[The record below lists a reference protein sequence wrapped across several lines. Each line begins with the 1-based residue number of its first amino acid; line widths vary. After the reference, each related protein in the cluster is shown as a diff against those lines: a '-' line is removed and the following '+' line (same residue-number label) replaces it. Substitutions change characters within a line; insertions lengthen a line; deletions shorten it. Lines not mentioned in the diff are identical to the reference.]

1 MTPSPTRPRRFAA
14 ALLLVAV
21 AATGCSYTTRDALP
35 PTPISAE
42 SSTLFA
48 ADGTRL
54 HTFHAEENR
63 SVVALDE
70 MPTHL
75 RNAVVA
81 IEDERFYRHN
91 GIDVRAVARAVRAN
105 TEAGEV
111 AEGGS
116 TITQQYVKKVLLQDD
131 SQTVERKLRE
141 AALALQLER
150 HYSKDRILE
159 LYLNAVYFGNGA
171 YGVEAAAN
179 QYFGKSV
186 RDITLAEAAMLAG
199 QVQRPT
205 ATDPYDRPDAAV
217 TRRDVV
223 LERMRELRYAPDE
236 EIDAALQEPLTLGDP
251 TTPAAER
258 YEAAYFV
265 EEVKQ
270 WILDDP
276 RFGSTPQQRRD
287 LLFGGGLR
295 IQTTVDLAAQRAA
308 EAAATEVLPD
318 PAEDP
323 DVGLVAVEPD
333 TGFVRAMVGG
343 RDFFGPGAAAKLN
356 LATQNRRQTGSAF
369 KPFVLAAALLEGMS
383 PRTVYAAPGCVSI
396 PDVTPAWKPC
406 NYSDSGPPGVVD
418 LVEGTVRSYN
428 TLYAQLIM
436 DVGAEDAMEAASELG
451 VRSPLEAVPSSVL
464 GANIVTPV
472 DMAAGFATFAN
483 HGIRVPPVLVTRIT
497 RSDGT
502 VLFKHEHAQ
511 RRVLDA
517 GIADTVTSIL
527 EQVVQRGTGT
537 AARLDRPAAGKTGTD
552 NDYENAWFV
561 GFTPELVTSV
571 WVGYH
576 EGDIPMEPP
585 RTPIRVTGGS
595 YPAQIWQRF
604 MSAALAGRPVTAFT
618 PPPSDAFTPPPY
630 EPGQPDPL
638 DELDQELQDEIE
650 EYYAQHPEI
659 DPSRPLPVPGQRP
672 PVDPSRP
679 GDPTTTTTRRSGP
692 TPTSPTTAPDQGR
705 IKTVPH
711 VTGQHV
717 DSAMATLQ
725 AAGFRVVRRAAH
737 GNVRAGTVVAQS
749 PPGGSLAPEGSSVT
763 IGVVGG

>member
-1 MTPSPTRPRRFAA
+1 MTGSSTRHRRLVAG
-14 ALLLVAV
+14 LLGVAV

-42 SSTLFA
+42 SSTILA

-63 SVVALDE
+63 STVALEE
-70 MPTHL
+70 MPPHL
-75 RNAVVA
+75 LDAVVA

-91 GIDVRAVARAVRAN
+91 GIDVRAVARAVRSN

-111 AEGGS
+111 AQGGS
-116 TITQQYVKKVLLQDD
+116 TITQQYVKKVLLRDD

-159 LYLNAVYFGNGA
+159 LYLNAVYFGSNA
-171 YGVEAAAN
+171 YGVQAAAN
-179 QYFGKSV
+179 QYFGKPV
-186 RDITLAEAAMLAG
+186 GEVTLAEAAMLAG
-199 QVQRPT
+199 QIQRPS
-205 ATDPYDRPDAAV
+205 ATDPYDHPEAAL
-217 TRRDVV
+217 TRRNVV
-223 LERMRELRYAPDE
+223 LEKMRDLRDAPDE
-236 EIDAALQEPLTLGDP
+236 AIDAALQEPLALGDP

-287 LLFGGGLR
+287 LFFGGGLR
-295 IQTTVDLAAQRAA
+295 IETTVDLAAQRAA
-308 EAAATEVLPD
+308 EAAAAAVLPG
-318 PAEDP
+318 AEDP
-323 DVGLVAVEPD
+323 DVALVAVEPD

-343 RDFFGPGAAAKLN
+343 RDFFGPGEAAKLN

-369 KPFVLAAALLEGMS
+369 KPFVLAAALDEGMS
-383 PRTVYAAPGCVSI
+383 PRTVYAAPGCITI
-396 PDVTPAWKPC
+396 PYGTPPWHPC

-428 TLYAQLIM
+428 TLYAQLVM
-436 DVGAEDAMEAASELG
+436 DVGADDATETASELG
-451 VRSPLEAVPSSVL
+451 IRSPLEPVPSAVL
-464 GANIVTPV
+464 GANVVTPV
-472 DMAAGFATFAN
+472 DMAAGFATIAN
-483 HGIRVPPVLVTRIT
+483 RGIRVPPVLVTRIT

-511 RRVLDA
+511 RRVLDQ

-561 GFTPELVTSV
+561 GYTPELVTSV

-576 EGDIPMEPP
+576 GGEVPMQPP

-604 MSAALAGRPVTAFT
+604 MSAALAGRPATPF
-618 PPPSDAFTPPPY
+618 PPPPADAFAPPPV
-630 EPGQPDPL
+630 EPGEEDPL
-638 DELDQELQDEIE
+638 DQLDADLAEEIA
-650 EYYAQHPEI
+650 EYYEQHPDI
-659 DPSRPLPVPGQRP
+659 DPSRPLPTPGREP
-672 PVDPSRP
+672 PGSDPGP
-679 GDPTTTTTRRSGP
+679 GPTTSTTRRS
-692 TPTSPTTAPDQGR
+692 SPSTATTAPDQGR
-705 IKTVPH
+705 IKTVPD
-711 VTGQHV
+711 VTGRDA
-717 DSAMATLQ
+717 DSAMAILQ
-725 AAGFRVVRRAAH
+725 SAGFRVVRRAAH
-737 GNVRAGTVVAQS
+737 GNLRTGTVVSQS
-749 PPGGSLAPEGSSVT
+749 PPGGSLAPEGSAVT